1 MTLRDADIID
11 CVNSLGSEDRARL
24 IDFIGFRDVDLQD
37 VDALLAA
44 HANPKTD
51 QPKTN

>member
-11 CVNSLGSEDRARL
+11 CVNSLRADERARL

-37 VDALLAA
+37 VDAVLAA
-44 HANPKTD
+44 HALPKTD
-51 QPKTN
+51 EPKAN